1 MLSLTPHF
9 TTHPTLHEGE
19 QVSPPHVSTLLS
31 QPLLLRRRGARVMCV
46 CVEECT
52 PVCMQ
57 MCLKV
62 VARARVCVYVRASW
76 GACFNLYLCVGC
88 VGDGVGG
95 DVMVTLS
102 TFAHLAERN
111 VA

>member
-31 QPLLLRRRGARVMCV
+31 QPLLLRRRGVRVMCV
-46 CVEECT
+46 CGRVHAGVYAN
-52 PVCMQ
+52 VCESGS
-57 MCLKV
+57 
-62 VARARVCVYVRASW
+62 ARARVCLYVRASW
-76 GACFNLYLCVGC
+76 GACFNLYLSVGC

-95 DVMVTLS
+95 DVIATLS